1 LPNSLNL
8 PNSAGGQKP
17 TTELSSSKYNVQTNF
32 VEFGPPRISYHVI
45 VSQNETKYSVNKYKN
60 IYLWPFFFPMDL
72 LSNLMNI

>member
-17 TTELSSSKYNVQTNF
+17 ITELESSKCNVQTKF

-45 VSQNETKYSVNKYKN
+45 VSQNETKFSVNKY
-60 IYLWPFFFPMDL
+60 I
-72 LSNLMNI
+72 